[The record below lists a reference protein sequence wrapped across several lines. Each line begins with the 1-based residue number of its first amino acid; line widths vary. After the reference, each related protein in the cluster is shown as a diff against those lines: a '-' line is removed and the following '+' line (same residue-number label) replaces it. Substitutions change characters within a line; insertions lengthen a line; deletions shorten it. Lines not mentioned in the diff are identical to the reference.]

1 MIIKFSRNATRNE
14 ERINDIK
21 SLVKNS
27 VLKKIIY

>member
-21 SLVKNS
+21 SLVKYS
-27 VLKKIIY
+27 VYLKK